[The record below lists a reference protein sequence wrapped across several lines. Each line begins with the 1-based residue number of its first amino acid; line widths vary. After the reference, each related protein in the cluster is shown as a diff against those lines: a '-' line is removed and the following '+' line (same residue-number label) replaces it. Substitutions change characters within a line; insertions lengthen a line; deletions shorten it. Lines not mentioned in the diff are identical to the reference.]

1 MAPRALALSF
11 ALVALAACD
20 VGSVG
25 PNPGGDDVPDVDAA
39 VVVPID
45 APTAAVA
52 LAVTPPTATTTL
64 GTETTFTVTVTSS
77 HFAGP
82 VTLAATGAPAGWVVT
97 VQPTSVTVSDGGSAT
112 ATVKVRVPSNGAPA
126 PTGQTLS
133 IAATGAA
140 VSATSPAA
148 LTVTNDYIIGVGPS
162 GTGPHWGGMNGGT
175 IRIKAG
181 TRLHIRNDDT
191 IAHRIHTGGGVGGFD
206 HQGSSMGPNGSY
218 DVTPTDGSDI
228 FYCHD
233 HGQGTGTVNLVIE

>member
-1 MAPRALALSF
+1 MAHRACALSF

-25 PNPGGDDVPDVDAA
+25 PGPGGDDEPDVDAG

-45 APTAAVA
+45 APAAAVA
-52 LAVTPPTATTTL
+52 LGVTPATATATL

-82 VTLAATGAPAGWVVT
+82 VTLAATGAPAGWVVA
-97 VQPTSVTVSDGGSAT
+97 VQPTSVTVADGGTAT
-112 ATVKVRVPSNGAPA
+112 ATVTVRVPSNGAPA
-126 PTGQTLS
+126 PAGQTLT

-140 VSATSPAA
+140 VTASSAAA
-148 LTVTNDYIIGVGPS
+148 LTVTNDYVIGVGPAGA
-162 GTGPHWGGMNGGT
+162 GTHWGAMNGGV

-191 IAHRIHTGGGVGGFD
+191 TAHRIHTGGGVGGFD
-206 HQGSSMGPNGSY
+206 HQGANMGPGGSY
-218 DVTPTDGSDI
+218 DVTPTDGSDT
-228 FYCHD
+228 FYCHV
-233 HGQGTGTVNLVIE
+233 HGQGTGEVNLVIE

>member
-1 MAPRALALSF
+1 MAPRAFALPF

-20 VGSVG
+20 VGMVG
-25 PNPGGDDVPDVDAA
+25 PNPSGDDVPDVDAG

-45 APTAAVA
+45 APSASVA
-52 LAVTPPTATTTL
+52 LAVSPANATTTL
-64 GTETTFTVTVTSS
+64 GTETTFTVTVTAS
-77 HFAGP
+77 HFSGP
-82 VTLAATGAPAGWVVT
+82 VTLAATGAPAGWAVT
-97 VQPTSVTVSDGGSAT
+97 VQPTSVTLADGGSAT
-112 ATVKVRVPSNGAPA
+112 ATVKVRVPSNGTPA
-126 PTGQTLS
+126 PTGQALA

-140 VSATSPAA
+140 VSASGDAA
-148 LTVTNDYIIGVGPS
+148 LTVTNDYLVGVGQVGG
-162 GTGPHWGGMNGGT
+162 GTHWGAMNGGT

-206 HQGSSMGPNGSY
+206 HQGTSMGPGGSF

-233 HGQGTGTVNLVIE
+233 HGQGTGQVNLVIE